1 MWVEIQ
7 GFFRV
12 RLTEWHDGT
21 INKVWR
27 KQEGS
32 EKRHWKRGPYDVAK
46 SALIFSKCFHPTG
59 SMYYGSIGM
68 VIWNDGIWA
77 L

>member
-27 KQEGS
+27 EQEGS
-32 EKRHWKRGPYDVAK
+32 EKRHWKRDPYDVAK
-46 SALIFSKCFHPTG
+46 VP
-59 SMYYGSIGM
+59 
-68 VIWNDGIWA
+68 
-77 L
+77 